1 MLKIDQSMAVQKSSE
16 AKIDQIF
23 WGKKKK
29 KKKLNNI
36 LLVKIRCLKQKL
48 VKNFQN

>member
-23 WGKKKK
+23 FGKKKK
-29 KKKLNNI
+29 KKMNNI

>member
-23 WGKKKK
+23 FGKKKK
-29 KKKLNNI
+29 KMNNI